1 VKKLI
6 FLFWGIMLAVAM
18 VFAQTPAMAQ
28 SVPSVP
34 ATQEQAV
41 EQQVAEQQE
50 AAAQQVEEAT
60 EQLAQAA
67 EEEAA
72 EELAQ
77 APEQQE
83 EAAEEPVQVPEQ
95 QEEAAEEPVQAPE
108 QQEEAAEE
116 PVQVPEQQEEAA
128 EEPVQAPEEQEEAAE
143 EEPQV
148 PEEEEQVPEEEEPQV
163 PEEEPQVPEEL
174 PWTYIFEDPA
184 RGTELRVNTD
194 SKTFQ
199 FIASD
204 GYDSGVVEAEHMIVY
219 DTSRG
224 QFIFIRHGDSEIRLF
239 AFAVGGEE
247 DRCSAFAID
256 RETGQGYRLVA
267 PPVHFMGRIFHSWR
281 MASPLGAVSPR

>member
-18 VFAQTPAMAQ
+18 MFAQTPAMAQ

-83 EAAEEPVQVPEQ
+83 EAAEEPVQ
-95 QEEAAEEPVQAPE
+95 APE

-116 PVQVPEQQEEAA
+116 EE
-128 EEPVQAPEEQEEAAE
+128 
-143 EEPQV
+143 QV

-163 PEEEPQVPEEL
+163 PEEEEPQVPEEEEPQVPEEEEPQVPEES

-224 QFIFIRHGDSEIRLF
+224 QLIFIRHGDSEIRLF